1 MNQSGPSSALPCR
14 SQMSPLVGHKSQ
26 RQRSLEERSRTS
38 RQLVGHTSLTP
49 QWQLALGDTFPFL
62 ELLSSW

>member
-26 RQRSLEERSRTS
+26 RQQSSEERSS